1 MWNIGILPIANKNT
15 KSSDVCFSVLLTFV
29 LTLFLVFWEC
39 CYLNVRTANTY
50 LLYYQNWIWTSPSVL
65 LIKIDIRI
73 SFYALTFLFL
83 MTFMAKNYFSS
94 RELPIFYLYIIYS
107 SITLADKLRGTF
119 TSIISSKTITIGS
132 HPCKFSTYKK
142 ISQTFTSWLGFKV
155 SIICADWTSLSQ
167 CIKRATGLFQ
177 RGSPIPN
184 TYFD

>member
-1 MWNIGILPIANKNT
+1 MWNTGILPIANKNAR
-15 KSSDVCFSVLLTFV
+15 SSEVCFNVLLTFV

-39 CYLNVRTANTY
+39 CYLNIRTANTY

-73 SFYALTFLFL
+73 SFYALTFPFL

-94 RELPIFYLYIIYS
+94 RELPVFYHNIFYHS
-107 SITLADKLRGTF
+107 SRQTKRHIHLHNQQQNNYYW
-119 TSIISSKTITIGS
+119 S
-132 HPCKFSTYKK
+132 HLCKFSTYAE

-155 SIICADWTSLSQ
+155 SIICADWKSLSQ
-167 CIKRATGLFQ
+167 CIKRATSLFQ